1 MEENL
6 IRRAQAGDQAAFRTL
21 VEGYLPVAWR
31 ICRIL
36 LADRGMAEDALQ
48 EAWIDVWT
56 ALPRVDGAR
65 PLRPWLLTVV
75 ANRCRMAAR
84 RRGIPT
90 VPLDADLVERL
101 HGVDSVAH
109 ELELRDRY
117 QTEVTLYAA
126 LQAALSTLSRDQR
139 QLLGLRYQAELEL
152 GEIALVIGV
161 PIGTVKSRLHRTLA
175 ALRAQLTSSQPA
187 QAKSLSSSEAML

>member
-1 MEENL
+1 MEEDL
-6 IRRAQAGDQAAFRTL
+6 IRRARAGDQAAFRSL
-21 VEGYLPVAWR
+21 VERYLPVAWR

-56 ALPRVDGAR
+56 GLPRVNAAR

-90 VPLDADLVERL
+90 IPLDAALVEQL
-101 HGVDSVAH
+101 HGVDSIAH

-117 QTEVTLYAA
+117 QAEVARYAA
-126 LQAALSTLSRDQR
+126 LQTALSMLSREQR
-139 QLLGLRYQAELEL
+139 QLLALRYQAELEL
-152 GEIALVIGV
+152 GEIALIIGV
-161 PIGTVKSRLHRTLA
+161 PVGTVKSRLHRTLA
-175 ALRAQLTSSQPA
+175 TLRTRLTSSQPA
-187 QAKSLSSSEAML
+187 QAKSPSSSEAMP